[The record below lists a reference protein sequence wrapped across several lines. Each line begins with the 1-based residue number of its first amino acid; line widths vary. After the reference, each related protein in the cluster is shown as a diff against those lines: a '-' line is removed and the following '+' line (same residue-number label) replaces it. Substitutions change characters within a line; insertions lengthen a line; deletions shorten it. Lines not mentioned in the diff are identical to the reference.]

1 MRQGIVAPLVSPP
14 VSAGA
19 LRMANGAVVAH
30 RASDEAERSGGAGT
44 LARGGIGAPA
54 GDPVGGGA
62 DDVAVLGVSAK
73 RRRKRQRRW

>member
-14 VSAGA
+14 D
-19 LRMANGAVVAH
+19 LRRGFGDANGAVVAH

-54 GDPVGGGA
+54 DGPVGGGA
-62 DDVAVLGVSAK
+62 DDVAVLA
-73 RRRKRQRRW
+73 